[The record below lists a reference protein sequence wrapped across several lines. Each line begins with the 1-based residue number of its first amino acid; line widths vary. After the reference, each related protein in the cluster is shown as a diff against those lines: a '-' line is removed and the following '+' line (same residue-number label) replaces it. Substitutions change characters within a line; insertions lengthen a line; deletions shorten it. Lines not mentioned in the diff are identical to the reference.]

1 MLSPSSKDGTVK
13 SWNVNVIDER
23 TFPPWSWSLEAHSG
37 SAVNTMT
44 ILEDGR
50 LITGSDSTIKI
61 WD

>member
-13 SWNVNVIDER
+13 SWKVNVTDKNVSP
-23 TFPPWSWSLEAHSG
+23 TWSLEAHSN

-44 ILEDGR
+44 ILNDGR
-50 LITGSDSTIKI
+50 LITGSSDSTMKI